1 MTRAAASRGLLF
13 RENQSAVR
21 LAFFTET
28 KRYVVCRFRLEK
40 VENAFAKGRSAKML
54 ADELRREHVWDT
66 FDVIARARM
75 AFYLHSGFAQSFD
88 PCPDGLALYADFFG
102 DARAADDDGRILG
115 EQREKRIHAAVRRP
129 GEIGLSLFRA
139 TLRRG

>member
-75 AFYLHSGFAQSFD
+75 AFYLHSGFAQGLD
-88 PCPDGLALYADFFG
+88 PLPDGLALDADFFG
-102 DARAADDDGRILG
+102 DARAADDDGRIFG
-115 EQREKRIHAAVRRP
+115 EQGEKGVDPAICRP
-129 GEIGLSLFRA
+129 GKIVFSLFRA
-139 TLRRG
+139 AFGRG